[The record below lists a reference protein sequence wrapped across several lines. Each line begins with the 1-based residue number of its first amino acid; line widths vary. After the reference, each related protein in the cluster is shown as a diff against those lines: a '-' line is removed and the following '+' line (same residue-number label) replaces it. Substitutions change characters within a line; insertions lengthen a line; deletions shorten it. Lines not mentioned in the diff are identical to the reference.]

1 MATIKRYKN
10 SSGDTR
16 YEIFVSAGTDELT
29 GKKRRIH
36 KRGFRDKKEAALAAS
51 RFTLDADAGS
61 LSTIRS
67 MTFKAV
73 YLEWDAAYKN
83 TVRESTYER
92 TYIQVKNHVLPL
104 FGNKPINKITTA
116 QLQQAVNQWSKQ
128 VTRNYRRW
136 LTTTSRILRFALR
149 RGYINKNPADLVI
162 IPKEKEQIGDVAA
175 NFWDKQELTRFFSY
189 IDAKQEPQKTS
200 LFRILAFG
208 GLRRGECLALTWKDI
223 SFTDSTITVNKTLSQ
238 GMNGRQLVQPPKT
251 RKSRRT
257 ITMDSKTMSALKHW
271 RLVQLQKYM
280 ALGFNTNKPDQLV
293 FSNRKNKHLLLHKP
307 ADWLKSIEDA
317 HKIKHRI
324 TIHGFRHSHASA
336 LFSAGATVKEVQER
350 LGHSDV
356 KTTLNIYTHV
366 TKSQNKEAVNKLV
379 AYLNF

>member
-1 MATIKRYKN
+1 M
-10 SSGDTR
+10 
-16 YEIFVSAGTDELT
+16 
-29 GKKRRIH
+29 
-36 KRGFRDKKEAALAAS
+36 
-51 RFTLDADAGS
+51 
-61 LSTIRS
+61 ST
-67 MTFKAV
+67 
-73 YLEWDAAYKN
+73 
-83 TVRESTYER
+83 
-92 TYIQVKNHVLPL
+92 
-104 FGNKPINKITTA
+104 
-116 QLQQAVNQWSKQ
+116 
-128 VTRNYRRW
+128 
-136 LTTTSRILRFALR
+136 
-149 RGYINKNPADLVI
+149 
-162 IPKEKEQIGDVAA
+162 
-175 NFWDKQELTRFFSY
+175 
-189 IDAKQEPQKTS
+189 
-200 LFRILAFG
+200 
-208 GLRRGECLALTWKDI
+208 
-223 SFTDSTITVNKTLSQ
+223 
-238 GMNGRQLVQPPKT
+238 
-251 RKSRRT
+251 
-257 ITMDSKTMSALKHW
+257 LKHW

>member
-1 MATIKRYKN
+1 
-10 SSGDTR
+10 
-16 YEIFVSAGTDELT
+16 
-29 GKKRRIH
+29 
-36 KRGFRDKKEAALAAS
+36 
-51 RFTLDADAGS
+51 
-61 LSTIRS
+61 

-92 TYIQVKNHVLPL
+92 TYIQVKKHVLPL